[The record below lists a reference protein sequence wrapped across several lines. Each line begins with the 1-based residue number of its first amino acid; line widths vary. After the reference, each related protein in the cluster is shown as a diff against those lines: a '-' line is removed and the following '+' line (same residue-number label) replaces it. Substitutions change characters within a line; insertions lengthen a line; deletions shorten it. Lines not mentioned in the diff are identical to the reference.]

1 MLLAPLSIGTVLR
14 DRYKIVER
22 VGQGGMGAVYRAED
36 LRLEGRQC
44 AVKEVIPEPGAS
56 PAALEQAQEQFRR
69 EASTLARLDHP
80 NLPKVSDFFSE
91 NGRDYL
97 VMDFV
102 PGRDLKQL
110 MDEARRRGRFLDEEQ
125 VLAWADQLCQALIY
139 LHGQDPPILH
149 RDIKPAN
156 VKLTPAGTIKLVDFG
171 LVKLMAPDDARTI
184 TILQGRG
191 TVQYTPLEQ
200 YGGDTGHTDARSDI
214 YCLGA
219 TLYHLLTN
227 HPPVDAKQRF
237 LKPDSLPAPRE
248 LNPRLSP
255 QTERAILWAM
265 AMHPDDRPASV
276 AEFREAL
283 LAGAQGRSTSAD
295 LVVPGAGQWR
305 AALRENR
312 TLVIVALGLVIIAL
326 ITTLL
331 APPSPLPAG
340 ASTVP
345 AVQPTVTVISP

>member
-1 MLLAPLSIGTVLR
+1 MLLSPLDIGTVLR

-44 AVKEVIPEPGAS
+44 AVKEVIPEPGVS
-56 PAALEQAQEQFRR
+56 PAALAQAQEQFRR

-110 MDEARRRGRFLDEEQ
+110 MDEARRHGRFLDEEQ
-125 VLAWADQLCQALIY
+125 VLTWADQLCQALIY

-171 LVKLMAPDDARTI
+171 LVKVMAPDDARTI

-200 YGGDTGHTDARSDI
+200 YGGDIGHTDARSDI
-214 YCLGA
+214 YSLGA

-227 HPPVDAKQRF
+227 YPPADAKQRF
-237 LKPDSLPAPRE
+237 LQPDSLPAPRT

-255 QTERAILWAM
+255 QTEKAILWAM

-283 LAGAQGRSTSAD
+283 LGGIREREAVAEI
-295 LVVPGAGQWR
+295 VVPAVGQWR
-305 AALRENR
+305 AALNANR
-312 TLVIVALGLVIIAL
+312 VWVAVAVGLLVIAL

-331 APPSPLPAG
+331 APPLSSPAG
-340 ASTVP
+340 GSTMTP
-345 AVQPTVTVISP
+345 APSALTLTP

>member
-1 MLLAPLSIGTVLR
+1 
-14 DRYKIVER
+14 
-22 VGQGGMGAVYRAED
+22 
-36 LRLEGRQC
+36 
-44 AVKEVIPEPGAS
+44 
-56 PAALEQAQEQFRR
+56 
-69 EASTLARLDHP
+69 
-80 NLPKVSDFFSE
+80 
-91 NGRDYL
+91 
-97 VMDFV
+97 
-102 PGRDLKQL
+102 
-110 MDEARRRGRFLDEEQ
+110 
-125 VLAWADQLCQALIY
+125 
-139 LHGQDPPILH
+139 
-149 RDIKPAN
+149 
-156 VKLTPAGTIKLVDFG
+156 
-171 LVKLMAPDDARTI
+171 
-184 TILQGRG
+184 
-191 TVQYTPLEQ
+191 VQYTPLEQ

-248 LNPRLSP
+248 LNPRLSL

>member
-1 MLLAPLSIGTVLR
+1 
-14 DRYKIVER
+14 
-22 VGQGGMGAVYRAED
+22 MGAVYRADD

-69 EASTLARLDHP
+69 EASILARLDHP

-91 NGRDYL
+91 NDRDYL

-110 MDEARRRGRFLDEEQ
+110 MDEARRRGRFLDENQ
-125 VLAWADQLCQALIY
+125 VLTWADQLCQALIY
-139 LHGQDPPILH
+139 LHSQDPPILH

-156 VKLTPAGTIKLVDFG
+156 IKLTPAGTIKLVDFG
-171 LVKLMAPDDARTI
+171 LVKLMAPDEERTI

-191 TVQYTPLEQ
+191 TAQYTPLEQ

-214 YCLGA
+214 YTLGA

-237 LKPDSLPAPRE
+237 LRPGSLPAPRE
-248 LNPRLSP
+248 LNPQLSP
-255 QTERAILWAM
+255 QIEKAILWAM

-276 AEFREAL
+276 AEFRQAL
-283 LAGAQGRSTSAD
+283 LGGEQEWRMSIEGHR
-295 LVVPGAGQWR
+295 PRAGQWR
-305 AALRENR
+305 AAFSENR
-312 TLVIVALGLVIIAL
+312 VLAIVALALLIVVL

-331 APPSPLPAG
+331 AAPSPLPAG
-340 ASTVP
+340 TATAP
-345 AVQPTVTVISP
+345 AIQPEVTMISP

>member
-1 MLLAPLSIGTVLR
+1 
-14 DRYKIVER
+14 
-22 VGQGGMGAVYRAED
+22 MGAVYRAED

-44 AVKEVIPEPGAS
+44 AVKEVIPEPQAS
-56 PAALEQAQEQFRR
+56 PAALAQAQEQFRR

-91 NGRDYL
+91 NDRDYL

-139 LHGQDPPILH
+139 LHGQNPPILH

-156 VKLTPAGTIKLVDFG
+156 VKFTPAGTIKLVDFG

-200 YGGDTGHTDARSDI
+200 YGGDTGHTDVRSDI
-214 YCLGA
+214 YSLGA

-227 HPPVDAKQRF
+227 RPPTDAKQRF
-237 LKPDSLPAPRE
+237 LKPESLPAPRE

-283 LAGAQGRSTSAD
+283 LAGIQESVPAEI
-295 LVVPGAGQWR
+295 VVPGAGQWR
-305 AALRENR
+305 AALHENR
-312 TLVIVALGLVIIAL
+312 MLITVALGLLIIAL

-331 APPSPLPAG
+331 APPSPMPAG

-345 AVQPTVTVISP
+345 AVRPTIAISP

>member
-1 MLLAPLSIGTVLR
+1 MLLVPLSIGTVLR
-14 DRYKIVER
+14 DRYKVVEL
-22 VGQGGMGAVYRAED
+22 VGHGGMGAVYRADD

-44 AVKEVIPEPGAS
+44 AVKEVIPESGAS

-80 NLPKVSDFFSE
+80 NLPKVSDFFSDD
-91 NGRDYL
+91 GRDYL

-110 MDEARRRGRFLDEEQ
+110 MDESRRRGQFLDEEL
-125 VLAWADQLCQALIY
+125 VLAWAEQLCQALIY

-171 LVKLMAPDDARTI
+171 LVKLMALDDARTI

-227 HPPVDAKQRF
+227 QPPIDAKQRF
-237 LKPDSLPAPRE
+237 LKPDSLPAPHE

-255 QTERAILWAM
+255 QTENAILWAM
-265 AMHPDDRPASV
+265 SMHPDDRPASV

-283 LAGAQGRSTSAD
+283 FTGIQGRCSPAEI
-295 LVVPGAGQWR
+295 VIPGAGQWR
-305 AALRENR
+305 VALRENR
-312 TLVIVALGLVIIAL
+312 VLAIVALGLLIVAL
-326 ITTLL
+326 VTTLL
-331 APPSPLPAG
+331 APPSPLPAS
-340 ASTVP
+340 AATAP
-345 AVQPTVTVISP
+345 AVQPTVTVGP

>member
-14 DRYKIVER
+14 DRYKIVEL
-22 VGQGGMGAVYRAED
+22 VGQGGMGAVYRADD

-44 AVKEVIPEPGAS
+44 AVKEVVPEPGAS

-69 EASTLARLDHP
+69 EASTLACLDHP

-91 NGRDYL
+91 DGRDYL

-110 MDEARRRGRFLDEEQ
+110 MDEARRRGQFLDEEQ

-171 LVKLMAPDDARTI
+171 LVKLMAPDEERTI

-191 TVQYTPLEQ
+191 TAQYTPLEQ
-200 YGGDTGHTDARSDI
+200 YGGDTGHTDARSDL

-227 HPPVDAKQRF
+227 QPPIDAKQRF
-237 LKPDSLPAPRE
+237 LKPNSLPAPGE

-255 QTERAILWAM
+255 RTEKAIMWAL
-265 AMHPDDRPASV
+265 AMHPDDRPPSV
-276 AEFREAL
+276 AEFRQAL
-283 LAGAQGRSTSAD
+283 FTGTQGRGSPAEIT
-295 LVVPGAGQWR
+295 VPGAGQWR
-305 AALRENR
+305 TALGENR
-312 TLVIVALGLVIIAL
+312 VLAVVALGLLIVAL
-326 ITTLL
+326 LTTLL
-331 APPSPLPAG
+331 APPSTPPAG
-340 ASTVP
+340 AVTTP
-345 AVQPTVTVISP
+345 AVQPTVTASP